1 MCKSFSRN
9 ISWIRFHVIFCIF
22 QDRTLDAHGSNS
34 SGNQSLR
41 VTHEPRTSYGRPS
54 VIYSYFSLFS
64 KLLIS
69 RIFFRSRGAAGIRGL
84 GAPGTPPPKN
94 LVRHLH
100 RFAVPDQEMVYPDKF
115 CGKMINSEY
124 PYHTHGMNAA
134 HGMIPHGP
142 PTSPPPIGNGNGA
155 GGFHFN
161 PNMRM
166 MPPTVPHPQNMAAA
180 AGVPLFPLYYHWL
193 NNTF

>member
-1 MCKSFSRN
+1 MPMAP
-9 ISWIRFHVIFCIF
+9 IPV
-22 QDRTLDAHGSNS
+22 
-34 SGNQSLR
+34 
-41 VTHEPRTSYGRPS
+41 VTNPYGLLMNPVPRMVAP
-54 VIYSYFSLFS
+54 
-64 KLLIS
+64 
-69 RIFFRSRGAAGIRGL
+69 RSRGAAGIRGL

-134 HGMIPHGP
+134 AHGMIPHGP

-166 MPPTVPHPQNMAAA
+166 MPPVPHPQNMAAA
-180 AGVPLFPLYYHWL
+180 AGVPLFPLYYH
-193 NNTF
+193 